1 MRVRKKSGGGGLY
14 ETSPRT
20 ERRIARER
28 RKKEREARKS
38 PRQNLAPQNPR
49 FLPSS
54 QMTGVR
60 PPVEEKKEEKKKK
73 PKTVTGRR
81 GGNRSTTRS
90 SGRASFGRNRGRGAR
105 TSSSCRSGNCP

>member
-1 MRVRKKSGGGGLY
+1 MGRDYKDEYERFQKKLIGKRVELNRFNRKKGTYGNGDGLDASHQADGSLKM
-14 ETSPRT
+14 EPESKNRG
-20 ERRIARER
+20 R
-28 RKKEREARKS
+28 
-38 PRQNLAPQNPR
+38 
-49 FLPSS
+49 
-54 QMTGVR
+54 
-60 PPVEEKKEEKKKK
+60 KEEKKKK